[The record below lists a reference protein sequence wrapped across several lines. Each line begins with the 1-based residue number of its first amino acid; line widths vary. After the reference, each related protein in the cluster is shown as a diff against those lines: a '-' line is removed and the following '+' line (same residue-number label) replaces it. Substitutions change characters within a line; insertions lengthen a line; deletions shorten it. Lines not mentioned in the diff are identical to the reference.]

1 MLFKKKTNT
10 ETKDIWALV
19 LNSLPNEIAK
29 SRMIECMAKVF
40 PISIEEASDLVD
52 NTPIILLEGLDQVTG
67 EQVQN
72 YFLATGADLI
82 LTEDRTFQRR
92 CFRAVWPSPPKFD
105 FIESESESVSN
116 PSLAQKE
123 DDLNEVIRQSNSA
136 ILKSLYG
143 SKSSEE
149 KIDEERDPA
158 QATPNT
164 PNEFD
169 EIWRRNKVEEVE
181 LATSHALQE
190 EKITS
195 LSQEKNEL
203 LELIATLRKENAS
216 LKEIE
221 SQFVQL
227 KIELKTAQ
235 DRAIQLEADH
245 VRSIEKEKQTSLS
258 VAAARFREEEI
269 KLIRERERLETGIS
283 DLQISLQNE
292 KLQAS
297 ETEKKWQATVQELKS
312 KEADLVRL
320 AAELSNFK
328 VQTEELR
335 RMLGQT
341 QQAASEQQKKLEA
354 IETRSAEEIRI
365 KTEEVLALKQ
375 KVEEWIPLRDGLN
388 NRNKELQ
395 NQLEG
400 AQKQIREFAS
410 VIEQQDLLN
419 KRNRIISQISEKET
433 KLKEFT

>member
-164 PNEFD
+164 PNEF
-169 EIWRRNKVEEVE
+169 E
-181 LATSHALQE
+181 
-190 EKITS
+190 
-195 LSQEKNEL
+195 
-203 LELIATLRKENAS
+203 
-216 LKEIE
+216 
-221 SQFVQL
+221 
-227 KIELKTAQ
+227 
-235 DRAIQLEADH
+235 
-245 VRSIEKEKQTSLS
+245 
-258 VAAARFREEEI
+258 
-269 KLIRERERLETGIS
+269 
-283 DLQISLQNE
+283 
-292 KLQAS
+292 
-297 ETEKKWQATVQELKS
+297 
-312 KEADLVRL
+312 
-320 AAELSNFK
+320 
-328 VQTEELR
+328 
-335 RMLGQT
+335 
-341 QQAASEQQKKLEA
+341 
-354 IETRSAEEIRI
+354 
-365 KTEEVLALKQ
+365 
-375 KVEEWIPLRDGLN
+375 
-388 NRNKELQ
+388 
-395 NQLEG
+395 
-400 AQKQIREFAS
+400 
-410 VIEQQDLLN
+410 
-419 KRNRIISQISEKET
+419 
-433 KLKEFT
+433 